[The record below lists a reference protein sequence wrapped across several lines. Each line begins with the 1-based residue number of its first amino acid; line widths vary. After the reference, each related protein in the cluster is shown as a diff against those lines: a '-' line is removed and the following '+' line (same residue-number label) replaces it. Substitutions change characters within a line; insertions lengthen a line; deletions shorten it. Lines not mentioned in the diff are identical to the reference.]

1 MKHTIRLF
9 LVLAALIA
17 GSAGTVQAGTSD
29 LAIVNQVAAAD
40 ATIKTYVSDAVPTAP
55 PLGTAATTIE
65 LGKYLVIEV
74 TPADG
79 KWTYSDL
86 FKIEK
91 GVGIGGAESRPRRAN
106 GDMNLGESPTALT
119 TNKAD
124 GSGIYYYKIPTS
136 WTDATAVFIHGSVI
150 DKIDLSTATASTDGK
165 TFTTADRTDVW
176 KATIELDEVNFDY
189 NSSTAQGPTISS
201 ISVTNGTKTM
211 STIADHVSI
220 SGNSQ
225 TNASDS
231 YNATLTAVATG
242 CLTGS
247 VTVPFKIAKA
257 STEITLNTPPGGGAV
272 GQMYIDDTYTILNS
286 FTPAEAGS
294 LTYTLDKESVVTV
307 DASGEVTAVGEGEVT
322 ITVSFAGND
331 NYAAATS
338 KTMKIKV
345 SKVPTEITFD
355 PPYPNTEREGQLN
368 VLDEYGGATLTP
380 AEAGSL
386 TYTYTPDDG
395 SVVTIDNGKIK
406 AVGAGTA
413 TITASFAGNNKYA
426 AAVSKTITVN
436 VSLYDASLAFG
447 NVTKT
452 FGDADFTPSPS
463 TKTSDGA
470 ITFTSGNTNVI
481 TVGSDGKTLNIVAA
495 SATPVTITASQAAS
509 NSYNATT
516 AEFTV
521 TVNPKTVT
529 VSGITASGKDYDGNT
544 TATLVTTAATF
555 TGIVTGDNLT
565 ITATGTFADKNAGKG
580 KTVTLSGLTLGGT
593 HADNYTL
600 ATSGNQATTTADINE
615 KTVELEWTNATPY
628 SFNGNAQAPSATV
641 KTASLVSGDVCTV
654 SNYSLAA
661 TSGSLTDGKA
671 VNAGSYTITATT
683 LSNSNYKLPTT
694 GTTQEF
700 TISAASATLTID
712 DITKTYGDA
721 AFTPSPSTK
730 TSDGAI
736 TFTSGNTNVI
746 TVGSDGKTLSIV
758 GAGEATITASQAAN
772 GNYAATSTTFTVT
785 VNPNGISANGLGT
798 GDGINGQIVLSG
810 VPDGGFTYDGQTHVP
825 NVIVLDGKGNKIPS
839 EQYDVSFKDSKGS
852 TVKDPKDA
860 DTYTVAITDK
870 TGQGFDNYT
879 VSGETKFIINPTK
892 PQLVFENIIIPFG
905 TYSVTPE
912 AFTKES
918 DGEITLAVEEG
929 ETSIQTDGKILT
941 IEYDFEPTSII
952 DVFTITANQAA
963 TKNYTATSTTFT
975 ISFSQQD
982 ININTHPNV
991 EIHLDGKPQ
1000 NQVIYIFSD
1009 NEWKPAVDITVNGV
1023 EIPRKD
1029 FNTAYS
1035 NNKNVGTASI
1045 DVTPNPD
1052 APIRVGGQIQFKI
1065 EKADLTIRALKEQKT
1080 YGETDPTLSYT
1091 IHKGKE
1097 DNVETAIFN
1106 GVNLIG
1112 TLSRKPG
1119 ENVGEYDIE
1128 RNTLNLPVADR
1139 ANYNVTFV
1147 GAKFTINPKN
1157 VNANGTGTGGGING
1171 KIVLGGVPEGGFT
1184 YDGNPHKPTVTV
1196 KDGNGNVVPADQ
1208 YTVIYKDSKGNP
1220 VNAPTD
1226 ADTYTVEII
1235 DKTGTGF
1242 DNYTVSGETTFTVKQ
1257 ATLAI
1262 TAKGQTV
1269 TFGTD
1274 IATGTD
1280 QVTVTGLQGS
1290 DALSEIKLTQSTKDV
1305 STNGTITPSQAVI
1318 KNGTTDVTT
1327 NYSITFNDGQ
1337 LTITSKG
1344 VNADGSPTATGTIE
1358 LSQES
1363 FTYDKQ
1369 PHKPTVTVKD
1379 ASGNVIPAEQYNV
1392 IYKDS
1397 KGQPVT
1403 DPTEADTYTV
1413 VITDK
1418 TGTGF
1423 DNYTVTGETTFTINA
1438 ATATLTFANVT
1449 KTFGDAAFTVT
1460 PTTDD
1465 SKGAITFTSSKTSVI
1480 TVSGNQLS
1488 IVGAGE
1494 AIITASQAANGS
1506 YNATSTTFT
1515 VTVKPKTLTITAD
1528 AKTKI
1533 IGDEDPILTYTS
1545 KGLVGTD
1552 KISGTL
1558 TRDEGEDPGTYAIRQ
1573 GSLSAGNN
1581 YSISYTGA
1589 NLTIKP
1595 EVISITAKNDW
1606 FTFSNNRDVTLP
1618 DGLTV
1623 NTCLLD
1629 PTGTKAMYYVVSD
1642 DQLTVNGQRVLKGG
1656 NGVLLHGKAGTTYK
1670 FTVIGTTKVSGNAKS
1685 YGATQLI
1692 PVIEETHFEKGQI
1705 FVLSSNKF
1713 VPILDTNTKV
1723 PARRA
1728 VLWLASGTTAA
1739 RELTLVDS
1747 GTTGITTANSTDATD
1762 AWYTLDGR
1770 KLDEKPTKKGLY
1782 ILNGRKVVIR

>member
-40 ATIKTYVSDAVPTAP
+40 ATIKTYVSGAVPNETT
-55 PLGTAATTIE
+55 LGTEATTIKP
-65 LGKYLVIEV
+65 GKYLVIEV

-91 GVGIGGAESRPRRAN
+91 GVGIGGAESRPRRAS

-124 GSGIYYYKIPTS
+124 GSGIYYYQIPTS
-136 WTDATAVFIHGSVI
+136 WTDATAVFIHGSAI
-150 DKIDLSTATASTDGK
+150 DKINLSTATASSDGK
-165 TFTTADRTDVW
+165 TFTTADRTDGW
-176 KATIELDEVNFDY
+176 KATITLNEVNFTY

-220 SGNSQ
+220 IDNSQ
-225 TNASDS
+225 TNANS

-242 CLTGS
+242 CLKGS
-247 VTVPFKIAKA
+247 KTVPFKIAKA
-257 STEITLNTPPGGGAV
+257 PTEITLNTPPGGGEV
-272 GQMYIDDTYTILNS
+272 GQMNVDDTYTILNS

-331 NYAAATS
+331 NYAAAED

-386 TYTYTPDDG
+386 TYTYTPADG

-481 TVGSDGKTLNIVAA
+481 TVSSDGKLSIVAA
-495 SATPVTITASQAAS
+495 STTPVTITANQAAS
-509 NSYNATT
+509 GSFNATT

-521 TVNPKTVT
+521 TVNKAASSVNAPTPKTGLTYKGTPLELITGGSATGGTIEYSLNGSSWSTDIPTGTEAKTYTVYYQVKGDGNHTDIAAQSFNVTISSNGINANGSGTGDGINGQIVLGGVPEGGFTYDGNPHKPTVT
-529 VSGITASGKDYDGNT
+529 VKDGNGNT
-544 TATLVTTAATF
+544 IPEGEYTVSYKDSQGNPVTAPTNAGTYNVVVTDNTGGNYNVSGETTF
-555 TGIVTGDNLT
+555 TIKQATLT
-565 ITATGTFADKNAGKG
+565 ITAKDQKVTFGTDIATGTDQV
-580 KTVTLSGLTLGGT
+580 TVTGLQGSDALSEIKLNQSTKDVSTNGTITPSQAVIKNGTTDVTTNYAISFTDGHLTINSKGVNADGSTTATGTIELGGVPEGGFIYDGNPHKPT
-593 HADNYTL
+593 VTVKDDSGNVIPADQYNVSYKDSKGQPVTNPTEADTYTVVITDRTGTGFDNYTVTGETTFKINAANGEL
-600 ATSGNQATTTADINE
+600 AFDN
-615 KTVELEWTNATPY
+615 V
-628 SFNGNAQAPSATV
+628 
-641 KTASLVSGDVCTV
+641 
-654 SNYSLAA
+654 
-661 TSGSLTDGKA
+661 
-671 VNAGSYTITATT
+671 
-683 LSNSNYKLPTT
+683 
-694 GTTQEF
+694 
-700 TISAASATLTID
+700 
-712 DITKTYGDA
+712 TKTFSDE
-721 AFTPSPSTK
+721 AFTVTPK
-730 TSDGAI
+730 TDDNKGAI

-746 TVGSDGKTLSIV
+746 TVGSDGKLSIV
-758 GAGEATITASQAAN
+758 GAGEATITANQAAN
-772 GNYAATSTTFTVT
+772 GSYNASSTTFTVT
-785 VNPNGISANGLGT
+785 VNPKSTNADGSTTATGTIELG
-798 GDGINGQIVLSG
+798 G
-810 VPDGGFTYDGQTHVP
+810 VPEGDFTYDGESHVP
-825 NVIVLDGKGNKIPS
+825 TVIVKDGNGSTIP
-839 EQYDVSFKDSKGS
+839 EGEYTVSYKDSEGNPV
-852 TVKDPKDA
+852 TAPTNA
-860 DTYTVAITDK
+860 GTYNVVVTDN
-870 TGQGFDNYT
+870 TGGNYT
-879 VSGETKFIINPTK
+879 VTGETTFTIKKAT

-941 IEYDFEPTSII
+941 IEYVGEPTSIS
-952 DVFTITANQAA
+952 DEFTITANQAA

-991 EIHLDGKPQ
+991 EIHLDGKPA
-1000 NQVIYIFSD
+1000 NKLVFKYIGES
-1009 NEWKPAVDITVNGV
+1009 ITPEV
-1023 EIPRKD
+1023 EIFVQGVIIPKED
-1029 FNTAYS
+1029 YNTDYS
-1035 NNKNVGTASI
+1035 DNKNVGKAKIS
-1045 DVTPNPD
+1045 VRPNPN
-1052 APIRVGGQIQFKI
+1052 APIAVKGEIQFPI
-1065 EKADLTIRALKEQKT
+1065 EKADLTISVNDVEKV
-1080 YGETDPTLSYT
+1080 YGEEDPVFTFV
-1091 IHKGKE
+1091 H
-1097 DNVETAIFN
+1097 
-1106 GVNLIG
+1106 G
-1112 TLSRKPG
+1112 TLYGSDKLTGRLLRESG
-1119 ENVGEYDIE
+1119 EDAGTYKINQGTLDLDN
-1128 RNTLNLPVADR
+1128 NTKI
-1139 ANYNVTFV
+1139 NYNI
-1147 GAKFTINPKN
+1147 KFY
-1157 VNANGTGTGGGING
+1157 GGN
-1171 KIVLGGVPEGGFT
+1171 
-1184 YDGNPHKPTVTV
+1184 
-1196 KDGNGNVVPADQ
+1196 
-1208 YTVIYKDSKGNP
+1208 
-1220 VNAPTD
+1220 
-1226 ADTYTVEII
+1226 
-1235 DKTGTGF
+1235 
-1242 DNYTVSGETTFTVKQ
+1242 
-1257 ATLAI
+1257 
-1262 TAKGQTV
+1262 
-1269 TFGTD
+1269 
-1274 IATGTD
+1274 
-1280 QVTVTGLQGS
+1280 
-1290 DALSEIKLTQSTKDV
+1290 
-1305 STNGTITPSQAVI
+1305 
-1318 KNGTTDVTT
+1318 
-1327 NYSITFNDGQ
+1327 
-1337 LTITSKG
+1337 LTI
-1344 VNADGSPTATGTIE
+1344 
-1358 LSQES
+1358 
-1363 FTYDKQ
+1363 
-1369 PHKPTVTVKD
+1369 
-1379 ASGNVIPAEQYNV
+1379 
-1392 IYKDS
+1392 
-1397 KGQPVT
+1397 
-1403 DPTEADTYTV
+1403 
-1413 VITDK
+1413 
-1418 TGTGF
+1418 
-1423 DNYTVTGETTFTINA
+1423 
-1438 ATATLTFANVT
+1438 
-1449 KTFGDAAFTVT
+1449 
-1460 PTTDD
+1460 
-1465 SKGAITFTSSKTSVI
+1465 
-1480 TVSGNQLS
+1480 
-1488 IVGAGE
+1488 
-1494 AIITASQAANGS
+1494 
-1506 YNATSTTFT
+1506 
-1515 VTVKPKTLTITAD
+1515 KPKTLTITAD

-1533 IGDEDPILTYTS
+1533 IDEKDPVLTYTS
-1545 KGLVGTD
+1545 EGLVGTD
-1552 KISGTL
+1552 KISGKL
-1558 TRDEGEDPGTYAIRQ
+1558 TRDEGENLGTYAIRQ

-1656 NGVLLHGKAGTTYK
+1656 NGVLLHGKAGTTYE

-1692 PVIEETHFEKGQI
+1692 PVIEETHFNKGQI

-1728 VLWLASGTTAA
+1728 VLWLASGTSAA
-1739 RELTLVDS
+1739 RELSLVDS
-1747 GTTGITTANSTDATD
+1747 GTTGITTVNSTDSSD

>member
-1 MKHTIRLF
+1 MKKDNHIIRLWLMTM
-9 LVLAALIA
+9 LVLIA
-17 GSAGTVQAGTSD
+17 GSVKAQINLESQLMNATVTWY
-29 LAIVNQVAAAD
+29 ND
-40 ATIKTYVSDAVPTAP
+40 A
-55 PLGTAATTIE
+55 AATTAITT
-65 LGKYLVIEV
+65 GTPGVNVYL
-74 TPADG
+74 
-79 KWTYSDL
+79 
-86 FKIEK
+86 KIEPATGYWTSAGDLNGK
-91 GVGIGGAESRPRRAN
+91 VEKIAGLSGADARRRVPGISQ
-106 GDMNLGESPTALT
+106 
-119 TNKAD
+119 
-124 GSGIYYYKIPTS
+124 
-136 WTDATAVFIHGSVI
+136 
-150 DKIDLSTATASTDGK
+150 
-165 TFTTADRTDVW
+165 TAD
-176 KATIELDEVNFDY
+176 
-189 NSSTAQGPTISS
+189 
-201 ISVTNGTKTM
+201 
-211 STIADHVSI
+211 
-220 SGNSQ
+220 
-225 TNASDS
+225 
-231 YNATLTAVATG
+231 
-242 CLTGS
+242 
-247 VTVPFKIAKA
+247 
-257 STEITLNTPPGGGAV
+257 
-272 GQMYIDDTYTILNS
+272 
-286 FTPAEAGS
+286 
-294 LTYTLDKESVVTV
+294 
-307 DASGEVTAVGEGEVT
+307 VTAVSGQTYAANGAGVYQVTLPALADGQTAEQIEKYVLTGTVNECTAISDATVTNDHATYNGSSVTAAISFNGAVRTKGTDYTVTTGNDARKDYGQESFT
-322 ITVSFAGND
+322 ITG
-331 NYAAATS
+331 T
-338 KTMKIKV
+338 
-345 SKVPTEITFD
+345 
-355 PPYPNTEREGQLN
+355 
-368 VLDEYGGATLTP
+368 
-380 AEAGSL
+380 
-386 TYTYTPDDG
+386 
-395 SVVTIDNGKIK
+395 GKFK
-406 AVGAGTA
+406 GTA
-413 TITASFAGNNKYA
+413 N
-426 AAVSKTITVN
+426 
-436 VSLYDASLAFG
+436 L
-447 NVTKT
+447 
-452 FGDADFTPSPS
+452 
-463 TKTSDGA
+463 
-470 ITFTSGNTNVI
+470 
-481 TVGSDGKTLNIVAA
+481 TLNIDKKEV
-495 SATPVTITASQAAS
+495 SLDWGTT
-509 NSYNATT
+509 NSWVFDTNSH
-516 AEFTV
+516 E
-521 TVNPKTVT
+521 P
-529 VSGITASGKDYDGNT
+529 
-544 TATLVTTAATF
+544 AAT
-555 TGIVTGDNLT
+555 V
-565 ITATGTFADKNAGKG
+565 
-580 KTVTLSGLTLGGT
+580 
-593 HADNYTL
+593 
-600 ATSGNQATTTADINE
+600 GN
-615 KTVELEWTNATPY
+615 
-628 SFNGNAQAPSATV
+628 
-641 KTASLVSGDVCTV
+641 LVSGDVCTV
-654 SNYSLAA
+654 STYDLTAA
-661 TSGSLTDGKA
+661 SGSSLTGSKA
-671 VNAGSYTITATT
+671 VNAGSYTITATA
-683 LSNSNYKLPTT
+683 LSNSNYKLPAT
-694 GTTQEF
+694 GTSKDF
-700 TISAASATLTID
+700 TITEKDVNVDQTAT
-712 DITKTYGDA
+712 
-721 AFTPSPSTK
+721 
-730 TSDGAI
+730 
-736 TFTSGNTNVI
+736 
-746 TVGSDGKTLSIV
+746 
-758 GAGEATITASQAAN
+758 
-772 GNYAATSTTFTVT
+772 
-785 VNPNGISANGLGT
+785 GT
-798 GDGINGQIVLSG
+798 GKPSIDLGG
-810 VPDGGFTYDGQTHVP
+810 VPTGGFTYDGQPHVP
-825 NVIVLDGKGNKIPS
+825 TSI
-839 EQYDVSFKDSKGS
+839 
-852 TVKDPKDA
+852 TVKDENGNTIPE
-860 DTYTVAITDK
+860 
-870 TGQGFDNYT
+870 GEYT
-879 VSGETKFIINPTK
+879 VS
-892 PQLVFENIIIPFG
+892 
-905 TYSVTPE
+905 
-912 AFTKES
+912 
-918 DGEITLAVEEG
+918 
-929 ETSIQTDGKILT
+929 
-941 IEYDFEPTSII
+941 
-952 DVFTITANQAA
+952 
-963 TKNYTATSTTFT
+963 
-975 ISFSQQD
+975 
-982 ININTHPNV
+982 
-991 EIHLDGKPQ
+991 
-1000 NQVIYIFSD
+1000 
-1009 NEWKPAVDITVNGV
+1009 
-1023 EIPRKD
+1023 
-1029 FNTAYS
+1029 
-1035 NNKNVGTASI
+1035 
-1045 DVTPNPD
+1045 
-1052 APIRVGGQIQFKI
+1052 
-1065 EKADLTIRALKEQKT
+1065 
-1080 YGETDPTLSYT
+1080 
-1091 IHKGKE
+1091 
-1097 DNVETAIFN
+1097 
-1106 GVNLIG
+1106 
-1112 TLSRKPG
+1112 
-1119 ENVGEYDIE
+1119 
-1128 RNTLNLPVADR
+1128 
-1139 ANYNVTFV
+1139 
-1147 GAKFTINPKN
+1147 
-1157 VNANGTGTGGGING
+1157 
-1171 KIVLGGVPEGGFT
+1171 
-1184 YDGNPHKPTVTV
+1184 
-1196 KDGNGNVVPADQ
+1196 
-1208 YTVIYKDSKGNP
+1208 YKDSQGNP
-1220 VNAPTD
+1220 VNAPTN
-1226 ADTYTVEII
+1226 AGTYTVVVN
-1235 DKTGTGF
+1235 DNTGG
-1242 DNYTVSGETTFTVKQ
+1242 NYTVTGETTFTVKQ

-1280 QVTVTGLQGS
+1280 QVTVSGLQGS

-1438 ATATLTFANVT
+1438 AAATLAFANVT